1 VNYSLYNNAPCCA
14 SGSIEISDGGTYET
28 KLYQE
33 DPGSI
38 VIGDYECE
46 ESTDKYYDIN
56 QLCLLTSE
64 SGKVT
69 ITIKVPIELHEDRT
83 CPINVTPT
91 LHLHNGTR
99 PSCLDAW
106 PSENSLGT
114 VVHSQVCV
122 APGCTCVLEFQAV
135 YQFLVED
142 VDCCNVTPR
151 VTYEVEGC
159 CAGLQYT
166 DLYLVSTCEAVT
178 PLYEAS
184 RNCETGSV
192 DYTLVHQHCAGS
204 PCTGDP
210 IYFHDRLLFHLA
222 DSCPSSC
229 YCVLF
234 HLTGTCACM
243 ESVIIYNSC
252 TLVGTIGLTGDYAD
266 SYFVLCY
273 SVPYDLNLDL
283 MWKAAKMC
291 DDPGCSCD
299 CHPTVDMNLN
309 TDCYGCCCCFS
320 DEYPS
325 DYDEETGITTI
336 PLIGCDLAC
345 GPPDPA
351 WGGNYSKTGP
361 CSGKYYDTWKVCML
375 GPSGSYK
382 VYRFILKNSTCCTID
397 YDVNFTNNGLGV
409 PATGSSGTLL
419 ANESTDILSD
429 DINPLIPWM
438 TFFEPGVVAPICDCG
453 DPDGYCREVWP
464 ELEITWTCDPDCCDD
479 SMVLVRSAMFTE
491 LTLLSGFTTT
501 VIASQDVSTID
512 NAGSGID
519 PVWDS
524 GVVAATPWCG
534 AENSNLY
541 KVSGQFSGTLLD
553 TLDVSGIG
561 SPSGISWDGDDTF
574 WSDTA
579 SSKLWRLSGQF
590 TSTVHNSLPVTYAPQ
605 GVAWDGT
612 NTIWPSF
619 YSDPDYHSKLVK
631 TSGKFSSTVLDSLP
645 REDVFVS
652 GVTFDTVSTIYVED
666 GSKLLKLSGQFTST
680 VLDSIAVT
688 SVTDISNNALN
699 FD

>member
-1 VNYSLYNNAPCCA
+1 
-14 SGSIEISDGGTYET
+14 
-28 KLYQE
+28 
-33 DPGSI
+33 
-38 VIGDYECE
+38 
-46 ESTDKYYDIN
+46 
-56 QLCLLTSE
+56 
-64 SGKVT
+64 
-69 ITIKVPIELHEDRT
+69 
-83 CPINVTPT
+83 
-91 LHLHNGTR
+91 
-99 PSCLDAW
+99 
-106 PSENSLGT
+106 
-114 VVHSQVCV
+114 
-122 APGCTCVLEFQAV
+122 LEFQAV
-135 YQFLVED
+135 YQLVED
-142 VDCCNVTPR
+142 VDCCNVSPR
-151 VTYEVEGC
+151 ITYEVEGC

-166 DLYLVSTCEAVT
+166 DLYLASACEAVT

-184 RNCETGSV
+184 RDCETGSV

-234 HLTGTCACM
+234 HLTGTCTCM
-243 ESVIIYNSC
+243 ESVIVYNSC
-252 TLVGTIGLTGDYAD
+252 ALIGTIGLTGNSIDT
-266 SYFVLCY
+266 YFVLCY

-299 CHPTVDMNLN
+299 CHPTVDMNLDA
-309 TDCYGCCCCFS
+309 DCYGCCCCFT

-325 DYDEETGITTI
+325 DYDGETGITTI
-336 PLIGCDLAC
+336 PLIGCDAAC
-345 GPPDPA
+345 DPPA
-351 WGGNYSKTGP
+351 TWGGNYSKTGP
-361 CSGKYYDTWKVCML
+361 CSGKYYDTWKVCL
-375 GPSGSYK
+375 FGPTGSYK
-382 VYRFILKNSTCCTID
+382 DYKFILRNDTCCAVA
-397 YDVNFTNNGLGV
+397 YFAEFTNCDAWFGSGSTGV
-409 PATGSSGTLL
+409 LQPGQ
-419 ANESTDILSD
+419 STNVLTD
-429 DINPLIPWM
+429 DHSPYVPWM
-438 TFFEPGVVAPICDCG
+438 SYWKGHAEADCDC
-453 DPDGYCREVWP
+453 DNPNGYCVEDYP

-479 SMVLVRSAMFTE
+479 NMVLVRSSVFSDPYGTE

-501 VIASQDVSTID
+501 VAASQDVSSID
-512 NAGSGID
+512 DVGSGID

-534 AENSNLY
+534 TENVYLY

-574 WSDTA
+574 WSDAA

-590 TSTVHNSLPVTYAPQ
+590 TSTVHDSLPVTAPQ

-612 NTIWPSF
+612 TTIWPSYQF
-619 YSDPDYHSKLVK
+619 LNSKLVK
-631 TSGKFSSTVLDSLP
+631 TSGKFSGTVLDSLP
-645 REDVFVS
+645 CAGVQVS
-652 GVTFDTVSTIYVED
+652 GVTFDTVNTIYVKN

-688 SVTDISNNALN
+688 SVKDISNNALN